1 MTDLQRI
8 KKVIKWLIFSDFG
21 DNEKEIA
28 EILGYTKSSFS
39 QILNGKVPISDKF
52 VEKIL
57 QLDKNINKVWIL
69 TGEESMFK
77 NEQKQLLVGPAN
89 DKYVAMLEDQ
99 LKDKEKI
106 NALQEEKIA
115 KLEAEIQTLKSVQGT
130 TVNQFNQPNQNKP
143 LTQPLTQSTR

>member
-77 NEQKQLLVGPAN
+77 NEQKQLPVGPAN

-143 LTQPLTQSTR
+143 LTQPLTQSAR

>member
-28 EILGYTKSSFS
+28 EILGYTKSFFS

-77 NEQKQLLVGPAN
+77 NEQKQLPVGPAN

-143 LTQPLTQSTR
+143 LTQPLTQSAR

>member
-1 MTDLQRI
+1 
-8 KKVIKWLIFSDFG
+8 
-21 DNEKEIA
+21 
-28 EILGYTKSSFS
+28 
-39 QILNGKVPISDKF
+39 
-52 VEKIL
+52 
-57 QLDKNINKVWIL
+57 
-69 TGEESMFK
+69 MFK

>member
-69 TGEESMFK
+69 TGKEYMFK
-77 NEQKQLLVGPAN
+77 NEQNELPTGPVN
-89 DKYVAMLEDQ
+89 DKYVAMLEKNNAS
-99 LKDKEKI
+99 LEKI

-115 KLEAEIQTLKSVQGT
+115 KLEAEIQALKSAQSVA
-130 TVNQFNQPNQNKP
+130 VNQFNQPSS
-143 LTQPLTQSTR
+143 TQPLIQPHH